1 MAARSR
7 NSTSTAQA
15 TLSREDDLRI
25 RILNSFMS
33 CPHRDTDQIK
43 TIHSEIREQDPLFY
57 AHLACWYL
65 SKGEIRDHN
74 EVFASMLITD
84 PFTDNR
90 EVGLAL
96 FRKHS
101 LPIKSKVLGFI
112 KGKKVKIREKTGKK
126 ISSKKSRKMVDEVR
140 NIEKQ
145 VGLKATTPTS
155 FKKDV
160 ERYLRWLES
169 DNKRFDNIALRGRKD
184 LKNLYSKLRIR
195 PSERA
200 NDILFEKKIPEDS
213 KLIVFKKIAELD
225 SVDAAKLLVEYK
237 IPYTIAVGMVK
248 KITPAVLIALVNNMS
263 PMEIINNMA
272 SLEEKGAN
280 NNPELKALIKKK
292 LAQAKKS
299 KKVSTLKSKKAVKT
313 GRIKD
318 EEIIKEMDE
327 VADAQVKKSGVIS
340 VDTAVFVDRSGSM
353 SRAIE
358 VGKNVAALISGATV
372 SNLYVIAFDNMAM
385 PIVAKD
391 KTYTAWENAFKPIRS
406 GGSTSMGCALDM
418 LLRKKQRV
426 ETIVVITDEGEN
438 ARPAFTDVYKK
449 YVEEMQ
455 VTPTVVIISVDGPH
469 RNGTFSSNLDRA
481 GIEYDRYT
489 PDGNDYYGLPGLIPL
504 LAKQSKLDLVYEIM
518 ETPLLKRRAFA

>member
-1 MAARSR
+1 MAVRSR
-7 NSTSTAQA
+7 TAPITQA
-15 TLSREDDLRI
+15 VTNNEDDLRV

-33 CPHRDTDQIK
+33 CPHRDTDKIK
-43 TIHSEIREQDPLFY
+43 TIHNEIREQDPMFY

-65 SKGEIRDHN
+65 NKGEIRDHN

-101 LPIKSKVLGFI
+101 LSIKSRVLGFI

-126 ISSKKSRKMVDEVR
+126 IHAKKGRKMVDEVR

-145 VGLKATTPTS
+145 VGLKATIPTS

-160 ERYLRWLES
+160 ERYLHWLEA
-169 DNKRFDNIALRGRKD
+169 DDKRFDDIALRGRKD

-195 PSERA
+195 PSKRA
-200 NDILFEKKIPEDS
+200 HEILFEKKIPEDS
-213 KLIVFKKIAELD
+213 KLIIFKKISGMD
-225 SVDAAKLLVEYK
+225 SVEAAKVLVENK
-237 IPYTIAVGMVK
+237 VPYTIAVGMVS
-248 KITPAVLIALVNNMS
+248 KITPAVIIALVNNMS

-299 KKVSTLKSKKAVKT
+299 KKVSTLKSKKAVST

-318 EEIIKEMDE
+318 EEIIKEMDA
-327 VADAQVKKSGVIS
+327 VADAQVKKRGVIS
-340 VDTAVFVDRSGSM
+340 VPTAVFVDRSGSM
-353 SRAIE
+353 SQAIE
-358 VGKNVAALISGATV
+358 VGKNVAALISGA
-372 SNLYVIAFDNMAM
+372 SISDLYVVAFDNVAM
-385 PIVAKD
+385 SIVASD
-391 KTYTAWENAFKPIRS
+391 KTYTAWEKAFKPVRP

-438 ARPAFTDVYKK
+438 ANPLFTDVYKK
-449 YVEEMQ
+449 YVNEMQ
-455 VTPTVVIISVDGPH
+455 VTPTVIIIGVDGGD
-469 RNGTFSSNLDRA
+469 RGGTFSSNLKRA
-481 GIEYDRYT
+481 GIEYDRYS

-518 ETPLLKRRAFA
+518 ETPLLKRKAFA